1 MCTWEQITDAILRH
15 TNTSLG
21 AVLATAGV
29 AADNTLSTVIGAAVA
44 LISVGQSILD
54 KLRAR
59 AERVQVV
66 TSDFLETTGGPAAER
81 LEVQTTDLPRAKDAK
96 DAKDAKASDMQ
107 PPASGIGSKVGVG
120 LLVFGVCAFGA
131 GCASHKSTVLER
143 TDKNGETTRLTRS
156 ATRTLFD
163 ADTKLA
169 NNVVLQS
176 SNSQSIAIGSL
187 RQQSSGSNAVQS
199 LRIMLEM
206 MEKLQGLP

>member
-1 MCTWEQITDAILRH
+1 MKTWEQITNAILRH

-21 AVLATAGV
+21 AVLATAGLT
-29 AADNTLSTVIGAAVA
+29 AENTLSTAMGAAVIV
-44 LISVGQSILD
+44 ISLAQSILD

-59 AERVQVV
+59 TEHVQAV
-66 TSDFLETTGGPAAER
+66 TSEFLQTTEEPATEPER
-81 LEVQTTDLPRAKDAK
+81 LEVQTEGFA
-96 DAKDAKASDMQ
+96 Q
-107 PPASGIGSKVGVG
+107 PAPSTIDPPPSTIASKVSALFLALGVG
-120 LLVFGVCAFGA
+120 LWTLGLS

-169 NNVVLQS
+169 NNVVQLG
-176 SNSQSIAIGSL
+176 SNTHAIAIGSL
-187 RQQSSGSNAVQS
+187 RQQTSGSNAVQS